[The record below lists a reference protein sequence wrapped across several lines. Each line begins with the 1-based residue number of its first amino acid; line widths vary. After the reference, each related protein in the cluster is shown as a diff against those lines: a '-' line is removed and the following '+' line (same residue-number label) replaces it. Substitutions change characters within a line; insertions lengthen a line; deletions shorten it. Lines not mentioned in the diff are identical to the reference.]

1 MVFMSAQV
9 IEVLIFAAIAFFII
23 SRLISI
29 IGTSDEDNQMR
40 KSRFG
45 ERSSLKDVTEIGQDW
60 SPEFG
65 STRKNSEIFINKK
78 LLSDPN
84 DKNLISQIQEI
95 YFKDEKFSLEKFV
108 KNASRAWRM
117 ILESL
122 KDSDNQMLEEL
133 VDKRFIDLLKER
145 SDYYEQ
151 INLKSTPDVKI
162 SDVTFFGNNIMI
174 KCIFNIQDKEF
185 EEWTF
190 SKTIY
195 QNSPIWY
202 LSNIERVT

>member
-1 MVFMSAQV
+1 MVFMSAQI

>member
-9 IEVLIFAAIAFFII
+9 IEVLIFAVIAFFII

-29 IGTSDEDNQMR
+29 IGTSDEDNQIK

-45 ERSSLKDVTEIGQDW
+45 ERSSLKDVTEFGQDW

-65 STRKNSEIFINKK
+65 STPKNSEIIINKK

-145 SDYYEQ
+145 SDYYAQ